1 MAATLLG
8 FAVVRIVMTVWVRP
22 HFMTPMHESTSLAA
36 TRMGFR
42 LNSPNAVLSLHPEP
56 LDLPNAWILSTRIV
70 DSSGHQLT
78 SAVFSSTCPGVGI
91 PKPGPLNGGPTKVP
105 EGTKDAL
112 QACVAKIGQTY
123 HVVTTYQPANRFW
136 LFQWYETGI
145 YLALALLLAGA
156 SLWWIRRRL
165 S

>member
-70 DSSGHQLT
+70 DGSGHQLT
-78 SAVFSSTCPGVGI
+78 SDVFSSTCPGVGI